1 MKSEQFLASLLSG
14 QYINTIK
21 QAEQWGFP
29 TPFLSRPVSKAVA
42 EMPVMP
48 LFILDSGFFHVALLS
63 NRRAEQIKNK
73 LSVEGCKRRGDRR
86 SAAQAYTQRPLH
98 SHYSQVLVYK

>member
-29 TPFLSRPVSKAVA
+29 TPFLSRPISKAVA
-42 EMPVMP
+42 EIPSDAFVHP
-48 LFILDSGFFHVALLS
+48 GLRSLPP
-63 NRRAEQIKNK
+63 RCT
-73 LSVEGCKRRGDRR
+73 SVKPQG
-86 SAAQAYTQRPLH
+86 
-98 SHYSQVLVYK
+98 